1 MKKILCI
8 LFCLLPVLGGK
19 AQTLYRDQV
28 RIEKESITRS
38 EDNNVLTINLD
49 IILQKNLRLTSNNV
63 ATLTPFLEADGKT
76 KVLPSI
82 VVYGRKRDIVS
93 QRNHKNPDNTYTVIR
108 RHRNEDQ
115 KVSYLIQ
122 MPFEAWMRT
131 ANMKLNIDVCGC
143 CDILEENS
151 GELIT
156 QLNILPLKL
165 QPSIAYITPKAE
177 NVKHRAV
184 EGSAFLDFPVNKY
197 IIYPEYRRNTA
208 ELAKIRA
215 TIDTVRNDK
224 YTTLTGIKI
233 HGYASPEGSYANNTR
248 LAKNRT
254 QALVDYVTSYYNF
267 DKKLITSEYTPEDWE
282 GFRKFIVTSSMEK
295 KDELLRLMD
304 DKSIDIDKKE
314 RDIAKLVG
322 PQAYQY
328 ILTECYP
335 ALRHSDYTV
344 NYTVRGLSLEES
356 KEIINKRPQL
366 LSLQEIYRIAES
378 CEPGSE
384 EFNHSFQVAATM
396 FPDDPIANLNAG
408 AMEIQKGGD
417 LTTAKKHL
425 AKADQKAAETLNNLG
440 VIALLES
447 DYDAAEKYFNA
458 AKAAGLPTQADANLK
473 ELKKKKNYPVK

>member
-1 MKKILCI
+1 
-8 LFCLLPVLGGK
+8 
-19 AQTLYRDQV
+19 
-28 RIEKESITRS
+28 
-38 EDNNVLTINLD
+38 
-49 IILQKNLRLTSNNV
+49 
-63 ATLTPFLEADGKT
+63 
-76 KVLPSI
+76 
-82 VVYGRKRDIVS
+82 
-93 QRNHKNPDNTYTVIR
+93 
-108 RHRNEDQ
+108 
-115 KVSYLIQ
+115 
-122 MPFEAWMRT
+122 
-131 ANMKLNIDVCGC
+131 MKLNIDLCGC

-156 QLNILPLKL
+156 RLNILPLKL
-165 QPSIAYITPKAE
+165 KPAIAYITPKAE

-184 EGSAFLDFPVNKY
+184 EGSAFLDFPVNKI
-197 IIYPEYRRNTA
+197 IIYPEYRRNTS

-224 YTTLTGIKI
+224 YTTLTSIRI

-267 DKKLITSEYTPEDWE
+267 DKQLITSDYTPEDWE
-282 GFRKFIVTSSMEK
+282 GFRKFVAASSMEK
-295 KDELLRLMD
+295 KEEVLRL
-304 DKSIDIDKKE
+304 IDNKGIDMDKKE
-314 RDIAKLVG
+314 RDIANLVG
-322 PQAYQY
+322 AQTYQY
-328 ILTECYP
+328 ILAECYP

-378 CEPGSE
+378 CELGSE

-417 LTTAKKHL
+417 MTIAKKHL

-440 VIALLES
+440 IIAMIEGDLKT
-447 DYDAAEKYFNA
+447 AEEYFSA
-458 AKAAGLPTQADANLK
+458 AKVAGLTEQADTNLK
-473 ELKKKKNYPVK
+473 ELKKKQNYPVK

>member
-8 LFCLLPVLGGK
+8 FFCLLPILGGK
-19 AQTLYRDQV
+19 AQTLYKDQV

-49 IILQKNLRLTSNNV
+49 IVLKENLKLESNNV
-63 ATLTPFLEADGKT
+63 ATLTPFLEANGKT
-76 KVLPSI
+76 KVLSSI
-82 VVYGRKRDIVS
+82 VVYGRKRDIVN
-93 QRNHKNPDNTYTVIR
+93 QRNHKAPENTYTILR
-108 RHRNEDQ
+108 RKQHQEQ
-115 KVSYLIQ
+115 KVNYLVQ
-122 MPFEAWMRT
+122 MPFEAWMRN
-131 ANMKLNIDVCGC
+131 ANMKLNIDLCGC

-156 QLNILPLKL
+156 QLNILPLKVK
-165 QPSIAYITPKAE
+165 PSIAYITPKAE
-177 NVKHRAV
+177 DIKYRAV
-184 EGSAFLDFPVNKY
+184 EGSAFLDFPVNKI
-197 IIYPEYRRNTA
+197 IIYPEYRRNTS

-224 YTTLTGIKI
+224 YTTLTRIKI

-254 QALVDYVTSYYNF
+254 QALVDYVTSYYNW
-267 DKKLITSEYTPEDWE
+267 K
-282 GFRKFIVTSSMEK
+282 GFRKFVSASSIEK
-295 KDELLRLMD
+295 KEEVLRLID
-304 DKSIDIDKKE
+304 DESINFDKKE
-314 RDIAKLVG
+314 RDIANLVG
-322 PQAYQY
+322 PQTYQY
-328 ILTECYP
+328 ILAECYP

-417 LTTAKKHL
+417 MTTAKRYL
-425 AKADQKAAETLNNLG
+425 AKADPKAAETQNNLG
-440 VIALLES
+440 IIAMIEGDL
-447 DYDAAEKYFNA
+447 DTAEKYFNA
-458 AKAAGLPTQADANLK
+458 AKAAGLIKQADANLK
-473 ELKKKKNYPVK
+473 ELE

>member
-8 LFCLLPVLGGK
+8 FFCLLPILGGK
-19 AQTLYRDQV
+19 AQTLYKDQV

-49 IILQKNLRLTSNNV
+49 IVLKENLKLESNNV
-63 ATLTPFLEADGKT
+63 ATLTPFLEANGKT
-76 KVLPSI
+76 KVLSSI
-82 VVYGRKRDIVS
+82 VVYGRKRDIVN
-93 QRNHKNPDNTYTVIR
+93 QRNHKTPENTYTIIR
-108 RHRNEDQ
+108 RKQHQEQ
-115 KVSYLIQ
+115 KINYLVQ
-122 MPFEAWMRT
+122 MPFEAWMRN
-131 ANMKLNIDVCGC
+131 ANMKLNIDLCGC

-156 QLNILPLKL
+156 QLNILPLKVK
-165 QPSIAYITPKAE
+165 PSIAYITPKAE
-177 NVKHRAV
+177 DIKYRAV
-184 EGSAFLDFPVNKY
+184 EGSAFLDFPVNKI
-197 IIYPEYRRNTA
+197 IIYPEYRRNTS

-233 HGYASPEGSYANNTR
+233 HGYASPEGGYE
-248 LAKNRT
+248 
-254 QALVDYVTSYYNF
+254 YNM
-267 DKKLITSEYTPEDWE
+267 KLSEYTPEDWK
-282 GFRKFIVTSSMEK
+282 GFRKFVSASSIEK
-295 KDELLRLMD
+295 KEEVLRLID
-304 DKSIDIDKKE
+304 DESINIDKKE
-314 RDIAKLVG
+314 RDIANLVG
-322 PQAYQY
+322 PQTYQY
-328 ILTECYP
+328 ILAECYP

-417 LTTAKKHL
+417 MTTAKRYL
-425 AKADQKAAETLNNLG
+425 AKANPKAAETQNNLG
-440 VIALLES
+440 IIAMIDGDL
-447 DYDAAEKYFNA
+447 DTAEKYFNA
-458 AKAAGLPTQADANLK
+458 AKAAGLIKQADANLK
-473 ELKKKKNYPVK
+473 ELKKKQNYPLE

>member
-19 AQTLYRDQV
+19 AQTLYRNQV

-38 EDNNVLTINLD
+38 EDNNILTINLN
-49 IILQKNLRLTSNNV
+49 IILQANLKLTSNNM

-76 KVLPSI
+76 KLLPSI
-82 VVYGRKRDIVS
+82 VVYGRKRNIVD
-93 QRNHKNPDNTYTVIR
+93 QRNHKSPENTYTVIR
-108 RHRNEDQ
+108 RQRNEEQ

-122 MPFEAWMRT
+122 MPFEAWMRN
-131 ANMKLNIDVCGC
+131 ANMKLNVDVCGC

-151 GELIT
+151 GELIN
-156 QLNILPLKL
+156 QLNISPLKL

-177 NVKHRAV
+177 SVKHRAV

-224 YTTLTGIKI
+224 FTTLTGIKI

-254 QALVDYVTSYYNF
+254 QALVDYVTSYYNL
-267 DKKLITSEYTPEDWE
+267 DKQLITSEFTPEDWD
-282 GFRKFIVTSSMEK
+282 GFRKFVAASSLEK
-295 KDELLRLMD
+295 KDEILRLMD
-304 DKSIDIDKKE
+304 DNSIDIDKKE
-314 RDIAKLVG
+314 RDISKLAG
-322 PQAYQY
+322 LQTYQY
-328 ILTECYP
+328 ILAECYP

-378 CEPGSE
+378 CQPGSE

-458 AKAAGLPTQADANLK
+458 AKAAGLSTQADANLK